1 MLIMQKGA
9 ATPNRRRVYFRLVQ
23 SADGL
28 SPLTGAA
35 PTVSLRKNGGT
46 SVAAATPP
54 TEVGEGLYYVEA
66 TQAELSDL
74 GSLLVTPTATG
85 AITATYEV
93 MVVDY
98 DPITAPASTGEV
110 AGAVADELRARLVS

>member
-9 ATPNRRRVYFRLVQ
+9 ATPNRRRVYFRLVK
-23 SADGL
+23 SEDGL
-28 SPLTGAA
+28 SALTGAA
-35 PTVSLRKNGGT
+35 PTVFLRKNGGA